1 MSKPFS
7 KKKDA
12 YQRHFIKLPSDL
24 SHYIYHK
31 EVKAEM
37 MYLYALIVDYLNEDE
52 FGYAFPNV
60 DTLALKY
67 GKSTR
72 TTNAHL
78 KILRDVGLIEFI
90 EGTMYGRAYVPY
102 EPLEADDFYEKY
114 PDAWNA
120 YKSNIKK
127 LEYERAQARIRM
139 QTYRE
144 KQG

>member
-24 SHYIYHK
+24 RHYVHHPQ
-31 EVKAEM
+31 VKAEM

-60 DTLALKY
+60 DLLALDY
-67 GKSTR
+67 GKTSR
-72 TTNAHL
+72 TTSDHL
-78 KILRDVGLIEFI
+78 KVLRDIGLIEI
-90 EGTMYGRAYVPY
+90 IDGTMHGKAYVPY
-102 EPLEADDFYEKY
+102 EPLEKDDFYEKY
-114 PDAWNA
+114 PEAWDA
-120 YKSNIKK
+120 YKRSIKRFSELRQQSK
-127 LEYERAQARIRM
+127 LRM
-139 QTYRE
+139 QAHRD